1 MTAGIDAISF
11 SIPSLYLPVPELAVN
26 RNIAPE
32 KLTQG
37 LGLQRMS
44 LLDVHQDVVTMAS
57 NAAWFLMKQ
66 ENLQP
71 HEISRIY
78 VGTESGVDSSK
89 PIASYVISNLEQIY
103 GQASFRRCDVVDL
116 TFACIG
122 AMDAM
127 HNCLDYVRVNPDKKA
142 IVIASD
148 LAKYDLESTGEYTQG
163 AGAIAMLITSDPSI
177 LSISNHVGISSE
189 GVFDFFKP
197 RRYVSKE
204 SLGLD
209 PQQEWS
215 GVQESVISI
224 YKEQPVFEGQYSN
237 ECYINR
243 VLDAYIDFTNA
254 SGNTIQAYGQWA
266 SILMHLPYCYQ
277 GRRTFVEIFATANPD
292 LLEAQPGDNRK
303 EKMKAL
309 AKSSEYL
316 SLVQGKIMPSEM
328 ASGNVG
334 NIYTGSLFL
343 GLLSALSWHAAQ
355 SDDLSGKKLGLIG
368 YGSGSKSKVM
378 EATVMSGW
386 QQKIE
391 ACRLFEVL
399 EKATPVTFEQY
410 ESLHKCR
417 LKASVQ
423 IPENEF
429 CLSSIEETNPV
440 LLGARYYKVS

>member
-11 SIPSLYLPVPELAVN
+11 SIPSLYLPIPELAVH

-44 LLDVHQDVVTMAS
+44 VPDVYQDVVTLAS
-57 NAAWFLMKQ
+57 NAAWSLMKQ
-66 ENLQP
+66 ENLHP
-71 HEISRIY
+71 GEISRIY

-89 PIASYVISNLEQIY
+89 PVASYVISNLEQIY
-103 GQASFRRCDVVDL
+103 GQGTFRRCDVVDL

-127 HNCLDYVRVNPDKKA
+127 HNCLDYIRVNPDKKA

-148 LAKYDLESTGEYTQG
+148 LAKYDLASTGEYTQG
-163 AGAIAMLITSDPSI
+163 AGAIAMLITSNPSV
-177 LSISNHVGISSE
+177 LEISNHVGVSSE

-209 PQQEWS
+209 PTREWS
-215 GVQESVISI
+215 GVLESVISI

-237 ECYINR
+237 ECYISR
-243 VLDAYIDFTNA
+243 VLDAYMDFTEV
-254 SGNTIQAYGQWA
+254 SGGSVKVYEQWT

-277 GRRTFVEIFATANPD
+277 GRRTFIEIFAAANPD
-292 LLEAQPGDNRK
+292 VLEAQPGDNRK
-303 EKMKAL
+303 EKIKSL
-309 AKSSEYL
+309 AKSKEYL
-316 SLVQGKIMPSEM
+316 DLVQDKIAPSEI

-343 GLLSALSWHAAQ
+343 GLLSALSWHADH
-355 SDDLSGKKLGLIG
+355 SEDITGEKLGLIG

-378 EATVMSGW
+378 EAVVIPGW
-386 QQKIE
+386 REKITS
-391 ACRLFEVL
+391 CRLFETL
-399 EKATPVTFEQY
+399 EKANPITFEQY
-410 ESLHKCR
+410 EGLHTCQQKTSLQH
-417 LKASVQ
+417 
-423 IPENEF
+423 PENEF
-429 CLSSIEETNPV
+429 YLSSIEDTNPV